1 MNLRFPA
8 PKAGA
13 LATRQRSES
22 IGVYA
27 LELES
32 VKGYYETMIKLKQ
45 KAETVYSILDEL
57 LPPDIQFLEQRDPFR
72 FMISVILSAQTTDRI
87 VNIVTEPLF
96 ERFPTVEALASAP
109 LEEVEE
115 IIFPTGFYRMKA
127 KNITSCAQA
136 LVGKEIPS
144 SMEELIKLP
153 GVGRKTANCVIGDIY
168 GKPAI
173 IVDTHFGRVVRRL
186 GLVDTKDPEKIE
198 KQISRLLDKEK
209 HYRFSMTVN
218 MFGRT
223 VCHAKKPGCEECPLR
238 SICPSSDAFLKASS
252 KG

>member
-1 MNLRFPA
+1 MT
-8 PKAGA
+8 KI
-13 LATRQRSES
+13 Q
-22 IGVYA
+22 
-27 LELES
+27 
-32 VKGYYETMIKLKQ
+32 Q
-45 KAETVYSILDEL
+45 KAESVYAILDEL
-57 LPPDIQFLEQRDPFR
+57 LPPHIQFLEQRDPFR

-87 VNIVTEPLF
+87 VNIVTGPLF

-136 LVGKEIPS
+136 LVDTEIPS
-144 SMEELIKLP
+144 TMEELVKLP
-153 GVGRKTANCVIGDIY
+153 GVGRKTASCVLGDIY

-173 IVDTHFGRVVRRL
+173 IVDTHFGRVMQRL

-198 KQISRLLDKEK
+198 RQVSALLDESK
-209 HYRFSMTVN
+209 HYRFSMTAN

-223 VCHAKKPGCEECPLR
+223 VCHAKKPLCEECPLR
-238 SICPSSDAFLKASS
+238 SLCPSAAAFLQASS
-252 KG
+252 KT